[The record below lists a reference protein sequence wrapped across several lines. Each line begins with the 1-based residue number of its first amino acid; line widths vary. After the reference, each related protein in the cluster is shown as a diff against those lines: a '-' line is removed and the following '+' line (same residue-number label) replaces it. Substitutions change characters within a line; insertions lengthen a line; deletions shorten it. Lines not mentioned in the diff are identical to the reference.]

1 MSIRYTI
8 LFRDVRQ
15 SVGQF
20 VAFVL
25 GIAVGA
31 FFYAGLDTL
40 SDDLN
45 DSSKADYK
53 EHNLSDLNV
62 YYRQISKQDVESF
75 ANSRVTGRAT
85 VAHEVVGHYETYF

>member
-1 MSIRYTI
+1 MTRLILK
-8 LFRDVRQ
+8 LFRDMRQ

-25 GIAVGA
+25 VIAVGA

-40 SDDLN
+40 SDDLS
-45 DSSKADYK
+45 DYSKAYYK

-62 YYRQISKQDVESF
+62 YTAKSP
-75 ANSRVTGRAT
+75 SRTWRA
-85 VAHEVVGHYETYF
+85 